1 MIEDDFYRTSSQYR
15 LWSFTAASLQAQR
28 AITNAVASDRVRAA
42 IRRAQE
48 ARRSATSSATG
59 TPVPEVEGSTSTS
72 TNHPAKAEEKP
83 IECLTPEEEQQTV
96 SYYCEQIIQLGE
108 AYKPPLP
115 TIVRATAIQYLRRF
129 YLTNSPM
136 TYHPKQ
142 IMPCALFLATKTD
155 NYYMSLRQFADG
167 VPGDTTAEDI
177 IAPEFV
183 VMQSLRFTFDVRH
196 PFRGLEGGIMELQ
209 ALAAGQGQPAPHLA
223 ATTQT
228 QTPESLQRGLLALPL
243 SSSSK
248 NITDR
253 IARAHHTTREILKS
267 AAQITDV
274 YFLFTPAQIWL
285 AALMLADRALA
296 EYYLDTKLG
305 TSAPSSSVQEAE
317 AADGLAALR
326 PKLLR
331 TLNDCAAM
339 LQAYKPLAS
348 DPDQMKTL
356 RRIIGKKLYHCQNP
370 EKVNLGGAGQKRIPA
385 AALASSAAA
394 AAAAAATPTGGVD
407 SGASESEMERL
418 AKKRKLETAAES
430 SSGSKDIFGGE
441 LVMQRTKER

>member
-15 LWSFTAASLQAQR
+15 LWSFTTASLQAQR
-28 AITNAVASDRVRAA
+28 VTTNAVASDRVRAA

-59 TPVPEVEGSTSTS
+59 TPVPEVDGSTPNTS
-72 TNHPAKAEEKP
+72 TPNPAKADEKA

-155 NYYMSLRQFADG
+155 NYYMSLRHFADG

-177 IAPEFV
+177 IAPEFL

-223 ATTQT
+223 AT
-228 QTPESLQRGLLALPL
+228 QTPESLQRAFLALPPPPNATST
-243 SSSSK
+243 SSAT
-248 NITDR
+248 NVTDR
-253 IARAHHTTREILKS
+253 IARAHHNTREILKS

-285 AALMLADRALA
+285 AALRLADPPLA

-305 TSAPSSSVQEAE
+305 SPAQPSGEETPDNILQT
-317 AADGLAALR
+317 LR

-331 TLNDCAAM
+331 TLTDCAAM

-370 EKVNLGGAGQKRIPA
+370 EKVNLGGGAQKRIPA
-385 AALASSAAA
+385 AALAAS
-394 AAAAAATPTGGVD
+394 AAAAATPGGVD

-418 AKKRKLETAAES
+418 AKKRKLENAAEH
-430 SSGSKDIFGGE
+430 SGSKDIFGGE

>member
-28 AITNAVASDRVRAA
+28 ATTNAVASDRVRAA

-59 TPVPEVEGSTSTS
+59 TAVPEVEGSTSTSTS

-223 ATTQT
+223 AT
-228 QTPESLQRGLLALPL
+228 QTPESLQRGLLALP
-243 SSSSK
+243 SSSK
-248 NITDR
+248 TITDR

-285 AALMLADRALA
+285 AALMLADRPLA

-305 TSAPSSSVQEAE
+305 FPQSSVQEAE

-331 TLNDCAAM
+331 TLSDCAAM

-348 DPDQMKTL
+348 DPEQMKTL

>member
-15 LWSFTAASLQAQR
+15 LWSFTTASLQAQR
-28 AITNAVASDRVRAA
+28 ATTNAVASDRVRAA

-59 TPVPEVEGSTSTS
+59 TPVPEVDGSTP
-72 TNHPAKAEEKP
+72 NPAKGDEKA

-177 IAPEFV
+177 IAPEFL

-209 ALAAGQGQPAPHLA
+209 ALAAGQGPPAPHLA
-223 ATTQT
+223 HTHTHTA
-228 QTPESLQRGLLALPL
+228 ESLQRALHALPPPPNAPSTST
-243 SSSSK
+243 SSSSSSSSV
-248 NITDR
+248 TDR
-253 IARAHHTTREILKS
+253 IARAHHHTREILKS

-285 AALMLADRALA
+285 AALRLADPPLA
-296 EYYLDTKLG
+296 GYYLDTKLG
-305 TSAPSSSVQEAE
+305 GGGGPAQPSGEATPE
-317 AADGLAALR
+317 NILAVLR

-331 TLNDCAAM
+331 TLADCAAM

-348 DPDQMKTL
+348 DPERMKTL

-370 EKVNLGGAGQKRIPA
+370 EKVHLGGAAQKRIPA
-385 AALASSAAA
+385 AALA
-394 AAAAAATPTGGVD
+394 AAATTTTTGGVD

-418 AKKRKLETAAES
+418 AKKRKLETAAEH
-430 SSGSKDIFGGE
+430 SGSKDIFGGE